1 MNTFVYGQ
9 ERMTILHKLMLRYSF
24 KLALECVL
32 CCNGAKEHQKLKQI
46 QKLQGHLDFEFKTLF
61 SSCRKTVYDGQ
72 GDSNNNSIT
81 GYSNRIAE
89 DYLMSYL
96 KNFFFYIGGAK
107 YLPKIFKCP
116 FESLQQS
123 ISKQEDLFKKKICV
137 IYLTFVGLFCFVLL
151 QHSTRFMRR
160 A

>member
-96 KNFFFYIGGAK
+96 KNFFFILVG
-107 YLPKIFKCP
+107 
-116 FESLQQS
+116 QS
-123 ISKQEDLFKKKICV
+123 IYQKFLNVHLNHYNKVSVNKKTYLKKKICV

-151 QHSTRFMRR
+151 QHSIRFMRR